1 MNPNIIK
8 KTIWVISLA
17 LPLAVAVLY
26 FMPKDALAVP
36 VFDMLPMLNAI
47 INSATAVLLAAALFA
62 IRRKEIGLH
71 RALMLSAVALSV
83 VFLLFYVLYHAT
95 HESVAYQGEFGFV
108 YYPILI
114 SHILLA
120 IAIVPLVLLSL
131 SRALQQR
138 FDKHRSIARITWP
151 LWFYVTVSG
160 VVVYLMIS
168 PFYPY

>member
-1 MNPNIIK
+1 MNPDSLK
-8 KTIWVISLA
+8 KTIWGISLA

-26 FMPKDALAVP
+26 FMPKEAFAVP
-36 VFDMLPMLNAI
+36 VFDMLPMVNAI
-47 INSATAVLLAAALFA
+47 INSATAVALLAALIA
-62 IRRKEIGLH
+62 IRRKEIALH

-95 HESVAYQGEFGFV
+95 HESVPYRGDLGYI

-114 SHILLA
+114 THILLA
-120 IAIVPLVLLSL
+120 IIIVPLVLLSL

>member
-1 MNPNIIK
+1 MNPNTLK
-8 KTIWVISLA
+8 KTIWGISLA
-17 LPLAVAVLY
+17 LPLAVAILY
-26 FMPKDALAVP
+26 FMPKETFSAP
-36 VFDMLPMLNAI
+36 IFDMLPMVNAI
-47 INSATAVLLAAALFA
+47 INSATALVLLAALIA
-62 IRRKEIGLH
+62 IRRKEIALH
-71 RALMLSAVALSV
+71 RALMLGALALSV

-95 HESVAYQGEFGFV
+95 HKSVPYGGSLGYI

-120 IAIVPLVLLSL
+120 IGIVPLVLISL
-131 SRALQQR
+131 SRAVQQR
-138 FDKHRSIARITWP
+138 FDKHRKIARITWP

>member
-1 MNPNIIK
+1 MNPNTLK
-8 KTIWVISLA
+8 KTIWGISLA

-36 VFDMLPMLNAI
+36 VFDMLPMVNAI
-47 INSATAVLLAAALFA
+47 INSATALVLLAALVA
-62 IRRKEIGLH
+62 IRRKEIALH
-71 RALMLSAVALSV
+71 RALMLGALALSV

-95 HESVAYQGEFGFV
+95 HESVRYGGEWGYL

-114 SHILLA
+114 THILLA

-151 LWFYVTVSG
+151 LWFYVTISG
-160 VVVYLMIS
+160 VLVYLMIS
-168 PFYPY
+168 PYYPY

>member
-1 MNPNIIK
+1 MNPDTLK
-8 KTIWVISLA
+8 KTIWGISLA
-17 LPLAVAVLY
+17 LPLAVAALY
-26 FMPKDALAVP
+26 FMPKEAFAVP
-36 VFDMLPMLNAI
+36 VFDMLPMVNAI
-47 INSATAVLLAAALFA
+47 INSATAVVLLAALIA
-62 IRRKEIGLH
+62 IRRKEITLH

-95 HESVAYQGEFGFV
+95 HESVPYGGDLGYI

-114 SHILLA
+114 THILLA
-120 IAIVPLVLLSL
+120 IIIVPLVLLSL